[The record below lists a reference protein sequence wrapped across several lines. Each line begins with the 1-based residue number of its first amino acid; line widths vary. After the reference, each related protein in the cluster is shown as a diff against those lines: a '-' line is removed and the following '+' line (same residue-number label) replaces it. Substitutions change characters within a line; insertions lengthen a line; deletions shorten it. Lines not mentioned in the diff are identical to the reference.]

1 MAPVREDGI
10 ANAYYFY
17 KAFLIPVSS
26 DTRWELQ
33 GSSRDVRRLEFDMK
47 RYSVCD
53 PYGRYEEDAHIYI
66 TT

>member
-1 MAPVREDGI
+1 MHTISTRP
-10 ANAYYFY
+10 
-17 KAFLIPVSS
+17 FLYLFRQIPVG
-26 DTRWELQ
+26 ELQ